1 MNKLFKDVNWPIILG
16 VVLLL
21 SISILILYSSSP
33 ELAAQQLI
41 FSLVGI
47 FLYFLMSEFN
57 YRILAGFVIPGYL
70 LICLLLIIVLILG
83 IETRGVVRWIPL
95 GIFNIQPS
103 EFAKPI
109 MIIFLANFWSNNIP
123 NWTNIFKSLLWIAPI
138 FFLIFKQPDLG
149 TALIV
154 LSIWVGLVFAAR
166 ISFKKIILLISFTA
180 VFLPLIWINL
190 HDYQRQ
196 RVTSFLSPD
205 NDPLGVGYNLIQ
217 STIAVGSGQLFG
229 RGLGQGTQ
237 SRLQF
242 LPEYRTDFI
251 FASTSE
257 ELGFLGVLVILLTY
271 ISMLTYFIRTA
282 ESSSDAFGY
291 LLILGVVTMLL
302 FQIVVNIGMNIGI
315 FPITGITLPLI
326 SYGGSSLI
334 STLISLGLVASVI
347 KFRKRIDIHT
357 IGG

>member
-47 FLYFLMSEFN
+47 FLYFLMSQFN

-123 NWTNIFKSLLWIAPI
+123 
-138 FFLIFKQPDLG
+138 
-149 TALIV
+149 
-154 LSIWVGLVFAAR
+154 
-166 ISFKKIILLISFTA
+166 
-180 VFLPLIWINL
+180 
-190 HDYQRQ
+190 
-196 RVTSFLSPD
+196 
-205 NDPLGVGYNLIQ
+205 
-217 STIAVGSGQLFG
+217 
-229 RGLGQGTQ
+229 
-237 SRLQF
+237 
-242 LPEYRTDFI
+242 
-251 FASTSE
+251 
-257 ELGFLGVLVILLTY
+257 
-271 ISMLTYFIRTA
+271 
-282 ESSSDAFGY
+282 
-291 LLILGVVTMLL
+291 
-302 FQIVVNIGMNIGI
+302 
-315 FPITGITLPLI
+315 
-326 SYGGSSLI
+326 
-334 STLISLGLVASVI
+334 
-347 KFRKRIDIHT
+347 
-357 IGG
+357 